1 VIGLDFMEKDT
12 TVKEFMAKKGINYPV
27 AIIEENMSTLYGE
40 IEGIP
45 TNFLIDPQGKI
56 IKVFVGYVGKND
68 VEDYMMINL
77 YQTVQRYIFLII
89 DYFNSIKG

>member
-1 VIGLDFMEKDT
+1 MIGMNFMEKES

-45 TNFLIDPQGKI
+45 TNFIVDPQGNVV
-56 IKVFVGYVGKND
+56 KVIVGSTTRADIEQYLK
-68 VEDYMMINL
+68 
-77 YQTVQRYIFLII
+77 
-89 DYFNSIKG
+89 